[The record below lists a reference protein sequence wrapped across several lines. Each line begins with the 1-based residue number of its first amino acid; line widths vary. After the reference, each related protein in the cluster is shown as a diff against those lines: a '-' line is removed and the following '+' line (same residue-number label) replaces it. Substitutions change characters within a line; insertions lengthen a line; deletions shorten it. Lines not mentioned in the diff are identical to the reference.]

1 MKISLHGIE
10 KKYGK
15 FEALKNVS
23 FEYEEGKFYGLLGP
37 NGAGKTTLFSLL
49 IQTVKQTK
57 GTIVW
62 SEKSNIVKAEHL
74 YKKIGVVFQ
83 TSRLDKFLT
92 VEENLLSRGALYGL
106 DKKETLK
113 NLSDLKH
120 FLNIDELK
128 NKKYGTLSG
137 GQKRKVDIVRALI
150 HKPSVLLLDE
160 PTTGLDPQSRQS
172 LWEAIYGLNKEKGMT
187 IILITHYLEEMTF
200 CDRVD
205 ILVHGALLYS
215 GTTEDL
221 VKKNSTT
228 KLKVNMKNG
237 ETLKKENFTFIED
250 EDGNFVAEGLNIDE
264 IVTVVSENRG
274 KIKNFDVQQASLETA
289 YLNLIKNIEREEL

>member
-1 MKISLHGIE
+1 M
-10 KKYGK
+10 
-15 FEALKNVS
+15 KNVS